1 MARDPFSSSFYLGQN
16 GQKSTENYMNH
27 KASEVVV
34 MGESFI
40 SIHAYSLKPGYV
52 GTFCHCY
59 QFYDK
64 KAKKGGYKR

>member
-27 KASEVVV
+27 QASDVEV

-40 SIHAYSLKPGYV
+40 SIHAYSLKLGNV
-52 GTFCHCY
+52 LFVIVTNFVLIEV
-59 QFYDK
+59 
-64 KAKKGGYKR
+64 